1 MNGTQFPTTPK
12 DVEPLSLQEF
22 TFGGDLDDAPSLDSI
37 CGRFG
42 DDTNRA
48 LVWYIRFRALAAWC
62 ARRDAVEGL
71 TSCSVPSR
79 EACEV
84 AARFELN
91 DDWEFDARDFSSAVA
106 VLVSKLEDCEQPD
119 STRSGAKSP

>member
-1 MNGTQFPTTPK
+1 LEIRTIRYAESGRATMNGTQFPTTPK
-12 DVEPLSLQEF
+12 DVEPLSVQEF
-22 TFGGDLDDAPSLDSI
+22 TFGVDLHDAPSLDGI

-42 DDTNRA
+42 NDTNRA
-48 LVWYIRFRALAAWC
+48 LVWYIRVRALAAWC

-71 TSCSVPSR
+71 TSCS

-84 AARFELN
+84 AAGFELN

-106 VLVSKLEDCEQPD
+106 VLVSRRPR
-119 STRSGAKSP
+119 TA